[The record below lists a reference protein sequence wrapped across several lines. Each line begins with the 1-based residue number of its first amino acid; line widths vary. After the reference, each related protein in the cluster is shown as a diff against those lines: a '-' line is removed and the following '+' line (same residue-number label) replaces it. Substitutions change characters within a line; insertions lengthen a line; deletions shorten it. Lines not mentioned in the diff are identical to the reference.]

1 MLKTINIIIILSV
14 FVNIL
19 LTNRL
24 IHASSRGISKFVIKN
39 SEGKEVGLYNDSY
52 ALVIGVSNYS
62 NGWPRLQGVKND
74 VKEISIALEKNGF
87 KVKAIMDPDRFMM
100 EKEIREFVVRH
111 GRDENNR
118 LLFYYA
124 GHGYS
129 QKMGYGGQ
137 MGYLVLRMHRT
148 LTRTLWDLS

>member
-1 MLKTINIIIILSV
+1 
-14 FVNIL
+14 
-19 LTNRL
+19 
-24 IHASSRGISKFVIKN
+24 
-39 SEGKEVGLYNDSY
+39 
-52 ALVIGVSNYS
+52 
-62 NGWPRLQGVKND
+62 
-74 VKEISIALEKNGF
+74 
-87 KVKAIMDPDRFMM
+87 MDPDRFMM

-137 MGYLVLRMHRT
+137 MGYLVLMMHRT